1 MKLMKLKPIDIR
13 VGDYIY
19 TGYTGKKKWRIVY
32 EIDVVSAYRYTLK
45 MSEWSVSAGSGCEF
59 LVKGTRNNTF

>member
-19 TGYTGKKKWRIVY
+19 TGYTGKKKWRRVSEIIVQ
-32 EIDVVSAYRYTLK
+32 SAYRYTLI
-45 MSEWSVSAGSGCEF
+45 MNSWNLSSGSCCEF
-59 LVKGTRNNTF
+59 LVKGVRNNTF